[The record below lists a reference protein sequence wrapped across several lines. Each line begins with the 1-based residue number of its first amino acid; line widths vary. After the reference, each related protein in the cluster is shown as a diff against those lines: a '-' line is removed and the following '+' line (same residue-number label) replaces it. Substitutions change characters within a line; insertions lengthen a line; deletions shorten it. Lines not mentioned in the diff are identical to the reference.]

1 MPMSSSILERL
12 MERLDRLDATGVQG
26 YIQRLA
32 REKDLLENVFQ
43 TLREGVIII
52 NQKLQIQ
59 YVNSAAIT
67 LLGLPVDPRECE
79 DVDIT
84 RYLRDLDWQ
93 QLLAEDSDAWER
105 VSRQEIEVFYPQH
118 RYLQCHFLPYKSEI
132 DVEDGSHMLTLTLD
146 DVTDLRERAESTIES
161 ERINAITMLA
171 AGVAHEIGNPLNSL
185 TIHLQLLE
193 RQLAP
198 LADEVGQ
205 DARELV
211 DVSLQEVRR
220 LDTIINQFLKA
231 VRPGAFEPKPVA
243 MNKLIAKTL
252 QFMTPEIEDRGVL
265 IEAEWPDDAPAIMG
279 DETQLQQA
287 LYNVIK
293 NGVQAMETGGILVI
307 KVFTTEDFLVVSIAD
322 SGKGIDRSQLGDIFN
337 PYYTTKE
344 DGTGLGLVIVE
355 RIIRE
360 HGAEFGIDSEVD
372 RGTVVSMRFPLRDRR
387 QRLLAAKPQ
396 S

>member
-1 MPMSSSILERL
+1 
-12 MERLDRLDATGVQG
+12 
-26 YIQRLA
+26 
-32 REKDLLENVFQ
+32 
-43 TLREGVIII
+43 
-52 NQKLQIQ
+52 
-59 YVNSAAIT
+59 
-67 LLGLPVDPRECE
+67 
-79 DVDIT
+79 
-84 RYLRDLDWQ
+84 
-93 QLLAEDSDAWER
+93 
-105 VSRQEIEVFYPQH
+105 
-118 RYLQCHFLPYKSEI
+118 
-132 DVEDGSHMLTLTLD
+132 LTLD

-198 LADEVGQ
+198 LADEVGE

-396 S
+396 TEQILHE